1 MQGVRGENLNMDR
14 VTVAIAGGSG
24 FIGRA
29 IVRRLGDTARV
40 RVLTRNPDA
49 ARARPAVNDAEFVRA
64 DVTDA
69 ASLEAAIAGVQVAI
83 NAAQFDGYPI
93 ENPSR
98 GLTFERVDYGGTVA
112 MIAAA
117 RKTGVRR
124 IIYISGAA
132 ADEQSRQPG
141 FRAKGR
147 AERAIRDSG
156 LEFTIFRPA
165 MVYGAD
171 DRVTNLLARA
181 IKYAPVFAIPGTGKQ
196 VVQPVA
202 VDDLAAC
209 VAMAVAG
216 RGRNATFAIGGPE
229 PLNFD
234 ELVQLVMKLS
244 GHRRPIVHLPR
255 VLMRLAGTLGEMLPR
270 PVFSRDAV
278 DFLLADNPCDNGPLI
293 AEFGIRLTPARA
305 GMSYLE
311 PRE

>member
-1 MQGVRGENLNMDR
+1 MAGVR
-14 VTVAIAGGSG
+14 
-24 FIGRA
+24 
-29 IVRRLGDTARV
+29 
-40 RVLTRNPDA
+40 
-49 ARARPAVNDAEFVRA
+49 
-64 DVTDA
+64 
-69 ASLEAAIAGVQVAI
+69 VAI

-93 ENPSR
+93 ENPRR

-117 RKTGVRR
+117 RKAAVGR

-147 AERAIRDSG
+147 AERAIRESG
-156 LEFTIFRPA
+156 LDYTIFRPSL
-165 MVYGAD
+165 VYGAD

-181 IKYAPVFAIPGTGKQ
+181 IKYAPIFAIPGTGKQ

-209 VAMAVAG
+209 VAMAAMG

-229 PLNFD
+229 PMNFD
-234 ELVQLVMKLS
+234 ELIRLMMDLS
-244 GHRRPIVHLPR
+244 GHHRPIVHVPQA
-255 VLMRLAGTLGEMLPR
+255 LMRMAGMLGEMLPR

-278 DFLLADNPCDNGPLI
+278 DFLVADNPCDNGPLI
-293 AEFGIRLTPARA
+293 AEFGIRLTSARV
-305 GMSYLE
+305 GMSYLK
-311 PRE
+311 PKA

>member
-1 MQGVRGENLNMDR
+1 MERS
-14 VTVAIAGGSG
+14 TVAIAGGSG

-49 ARARPAVNDAEFVRA
+49 VRARLAGTGAEFVRA

-69 ASLEAAIAGVQVAI
+69 ASLEAAIAGAQVAI

-93 ENPSR
+93 ENPGR

-117 RKTGVRR
+117 QKTGVRR

-132 ADEQSRQPG
+132 ADEQSYQPG

-147 AERAIRDSG
+147 AERALRESG
-156 LEFTIFRPA
+156 LEFTIFRPSL
-165 MVYGAD
+165 VYGAD

-181 IKYAPVFAIPGTGKQ
+181 IKYAPVFAIPGTGRQ

-202 VDDLAAC
+202 VDDLATC
-209 VAMAVAG
+209 VAMAAG
-216 RGRNATFAIGGPE
+216 GSGRNATFAIGGPE
-229 PLNFD
+229 PMSFE
-234 ELVQLVMKLS
+234 ELILLMMELS
-244 GHRRPIVHLPR
+244 GHHRPVVHVPET
-255 VLMRLAGTLGEMLPR
+255 LMRLAGRLGEMMPR

-293 AEFGIRLTPARA
+293 AEFGIRLTPTRV
-305 GMSYLE
+305 GMSYLK
-311 PRE
+311 PKL

>member
-1 MQGVRGENLNMDR
+1 MDR
-14 VTVAIAGGSG
+14 ITVAIAGGSG

-49 ARARPAVNDAEFVRA
+49 VRARLAGTGAEFVRA

-69 ASLEAAIAGVQVAI
+69 ASLEAAIAGTQVAI

-93 ENPSR
+93 ENPRR

-117 RKTGVRR
+117 SKTGVAR

-147 AERAIRDSG
+147 AERAIRESG

-165 MVYGAD
+165 LVYGAD

-181 IKYAPVFAIPGTGKQ
+181 IRYAPVFALPGTGKQ

-209 VAMAVAG
+209 VAMAVMG

-229 PLNFD
+229 PMNFD
-234 ELVQLVMKLS
+234 ELIQLMLELS
-244 GHRRPIVHLPR
+244 GHRRPVVHVPQA
-255 VLMRLAGTLGEMLPR
+255 LMRVAGMLGEMLPR

-293 AEFGIRLTPARA
+293 AEFGIRLTPARV
-305 GMSYLE
+305 GMSYLK
-311 PRE
+311 PKA

>member
-1 MQGVRGENLNMDR
+1 MDR
-14 VTVAIAGGSG
+14 ITVAVAGGSG

-49 ARARPAVNDAEFVRA
+49 VRARLAGTGAEFVRA

-69 ASLEAAIAGVQVAI
+69 ASVEAAMVGAKVAI

-93 ENPSR
+93 ENPAS
-98 GLTFERVDYGGTVA
+98 GLTFERVDYGGTIA

-117 RKTGVRR
+117 RKTGARR

-132 ADEQSRQPG
+132 ADEQSSQPG

-147 AERAIRDSG
+147 AEHAIRESG

-165 MVYGAD
+165 LVYGAD

-181 IKYAPVFAIPGTGKQ
+181 IKFSPVVAIPGTGKQ
-196 VVQPVA
+196 VVQPVL

-209 VAMAVAG
+209 VAMAVKG
-216 RGRNATFAIGGPE
+216 RGPNATFAVGGPE
-229 PLNFD
+229 PMSFE
-234 ELVQLVMKLS
+234 ELIRLMMELS
-244 GHRRPIVHLPR
+244 GHRRPIVHVPQT
-255 VLMRLAGTLGEMLPR
+255 LMRMAGVLGEMLPR

-278 DFLLADNPCDNGPLI
+278 DFLITDNRCDIGPLI

-305 GMSYLE
+305 GMAYLK
-311 PRE
+311 PKS

>member
-1 MQGVRGENLNMDR
+1 MERI
-14 VTVAIAGGSG
+14 TVAIAGGSG

-29 IVRRLGDTARV
+29 IVRHLGDKARV

-49 ARARPAVNDAEFVRA
+49 VRARLGGTGAEFVRA

-69 ASLEAAIAGVQVAI
+69 ASLEAAMAGAQVAI
-83 NAAQFDGYPI
+83 NAAQFNGYPI
-93 ENPSR
+93 ENPRR

-117 RKTGVRR
+117 RKAGVGR

-147 AERAIRDSG
+147 AERAIRESGQSG
-156 LEFTIFRPA
+156 LDFTMFRPSL
-165 MVYGAD
+165 VYGAD

-202 VDDLAAC
+202 VEDLAAC

-216 RGRNATFAIGGPE
+216 RGRNGTFAIGGPE

-234 ELVQLVMKLS
+234 ELIRLMMDLS
-244 GHRRPIVHLPR
+244 GHHRPIVHIPEG
-255 VLMRLAGTLGEMLPR
+255 LMRVAGRLGEMLPR
-270 PVFSRDAV
+270 PLFSRDAV
-278 DFLLADNPCDNGPLI
+278 DFLTADNPCDNGPLI
-293 AEFGIRLTPARA
+293 AEFGIRLTPARV
-305 GMSYLE
+305 GMSYLK
-311 PRE
+311 PKG